1 MPGGHVTTPFGRRP
15 MTLALVQRQL
25 DVDGIR
31 PGKTVD
37 KWKVFR
43 DVAEARELLGLQDR
57 GIAVLDALLTF
68 YPENELRQDGQLV
81 VFPSNTQLA
90 LRAHGMAGAT
100 LRRHLGF
107 LVDAGIIIRRDS
119 ANGKRYIRK
128 DRAGDIE
135 AAFGFDL
142 SPLLMRAEELAGL
155 AQQVAAARAAFR
167 QAKESLTICR
177 RDIRKLISAAI
188 EEGAPGDWIA
198 IEDAYVALVAKL
210 PRTPRLADV
219 NSLLAEMEA
228 LREMI
233 LNMLKNS
240 VKAENISS
248 KAAQNEQH
256 IHNSKSKTN
265 NELEP
270 AFDTKSEAKPADIQK
285 RESGNSRV
293 FPLGLVLKA
302 CPEVINYGPDG
313 AIGSWRDLMAAA
325 IVVRSMLGISPSAY
339 QEACEI
345 LGAENAA
352 SLMACILERAGH
364 ISSPGGYLRSLTDK
378 ARRGEFSIGP
388 MLMALLRARGE
399 TLRLVV

>member
-25 DVDGIR
+25 DMGEIR
-31 PGKTVD
+31 PGKAVE

-57 GIAVLDALLTF
+57 GVAVLDALLTF
-68 YPENELRQDGQLV
+68 HPENELRQDGQLI
-81 VFPSNTQLA
+81 VFPSNAQLA

-100 LRRHLGF
+100 LRRHLAF
-107 LVDAGIIIRRDS
+107 LVDAGLIVRRDS
-119 ANGKRYIRK
+119 ANGKRYARK
-128 DRAGDIE
+128 DRSGDIE
-135 AAFGFDL
+135 TAFGFDL
-142 SPLLMRAEELAGL
+142 SPLLMRAEELASL
-155 AQQVAAARAAFR
+155 AQQVAATRAAFR

-177 RDIRKLISAAI
+177 RDIRKLISAAM

-198 IEDAYVALVAKL
+198 MEDAYVGLVARL
-210 PRTPRLADV
+210 PRAPKLSDLTG
-219 NSLLAEMEA
+219 LLVEMEA
-228 LREMI
+228 LRASV
-233 LNMLKNS
+233 LNALKNWR
-240 VKAENISS
+240 NSS
-248 KAAQNEQH
+248 NTGSSDAQDEQH
-256 IHNSKSKTN
+256 IHSSKPKTI

-270 AFDTKSEAKPADIQK
+270 RFETKHEAKPADS
-285 RESGNSRV
+285 RSANAGGERV

-313 AIGSWRDLMAAA
+313 SIGSWRDLMAAA
-325 IVVRSMLGISPSAY
+325 VVVRSMLGISPSAY
-339 QEACEI
+339 QDACEI

-352 SLMACILERAGH
+352 SLLACILERSGH
-364 ISSPGGYLRSLTDK
+364 INSPGGYLRNLTDK

-399 TLRLVV
+399 NLRLVV

>member
-68 YPENELRQDGQLV
+68 YPENKLRQDGQLV

-107 LVDAGIIIRRDS
+107 LVEAGIIIRRDS

-233 LNMLKNS
+233 LNLLKNS
-240 VKAENISS
+240 VKAGNISS
-248 KAAQNEQH
+248 KGAQNEQH
-256 IHNSKSKTN
+256 IHSSKPQTS

-270 AFDTKSEAKPADIQK
+270 AFETKPEAKPADIQK